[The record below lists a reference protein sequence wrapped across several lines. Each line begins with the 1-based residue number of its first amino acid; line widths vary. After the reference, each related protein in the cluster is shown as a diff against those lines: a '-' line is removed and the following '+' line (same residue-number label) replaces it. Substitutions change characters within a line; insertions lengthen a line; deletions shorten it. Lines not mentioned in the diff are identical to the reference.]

1 MKATDELHVVNRDL
15 SDDRG
20 CTFTRGSEILKGFYY
35 DRMNNSPYKYKLI
48 KRRKK
53 AIAHVAAVTF
63 VCVEL
68 RACDEIKLPESLHL
82 DILDSLDEM

>member
-1 MKATDELHVVNRDL
+1 MKVTDEPHVVNRDI
-15 SDDRG
+15 SDDWG

-35 DRMNNSPYKYKLI
+35 NRINNSPYKYKLI
-48 KRRKK
+48 KRRK
-53 AIAHVAAVTF
+53 AIVHVVAVKF

-68 RACDEIKLPESLHL
+68 RACDEIKVPESLHL

>member
-1 MKATDELHVVNRDL
+1 MKATDEPHVLNRDV
-15 SDDRG
+15 SDDWR

-48 KRRKK
+48 KRKK
-53 AIAHVAAVTF
+53 ATVHVVAVKY

-68 RACDEIKLPESLHL
+68 RACHEIKVPESLHL